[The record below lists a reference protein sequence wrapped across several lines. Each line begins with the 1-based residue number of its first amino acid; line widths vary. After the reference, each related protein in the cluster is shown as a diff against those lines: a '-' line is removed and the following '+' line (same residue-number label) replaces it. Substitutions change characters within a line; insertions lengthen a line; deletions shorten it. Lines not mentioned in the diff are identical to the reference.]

1 MAAQI
6 INFPSNKTQQSNGYD
21 NLARLIAIA
30 DTTESLNFYMECID
44 QLESKGNLLCGE
56 AEKLVEQG
64 REKRIKLSTPEKK
77 DPDEVT
83 KSGVYSYTPE
93 MGQQKPNCQ
102 MEASLS
108 YYGKHYFVDTPI
120 ELKGRGITLVKQYT
134 EKDFVNQNNNRVG
147 WYEYQVTKLAFE
159 KLKEKYS
166 ISMEQN
172 LD

>member
-6 INFPSNKTQQSNGYD
+6 INFPGKVQQSNGYD
-21 NLARLIAIA
+21 NLARLIAVA
-30 DTTESLNFYMECID
+30 DTTESLNFYMECIGE
-44 QLESKGNLLCGE
+44 LESKGFLLDGE
-56 AEKLVEQG
+56 SKKLMEQG
-64 REKRIKLSTPEKK
+64 REKRINISTPAKQ
-77 DPDEVT
+77 DPEEVIE
-83 KSGVYSYTPE
+83 SGVYSYTPE
-93 MGQQKPNCQ
+93 VGQQKPNCQ

-134 EKDFVNQNNNRVG
+134 EKDFVDQNNYRVG

-166 ISMEQN
+166 ISIERN